1 MLAHFCMFLF
11 CVFALFPHRFDEDFE
26 LPAAAAPSAEVVTPA
41 AAKPA
46 DGEEEDGEEGAG
58 KLVVLILIFEPT

>member
-1 MLAHFCMFLF
+1 MC
-11 CVFALFPHRFDEDFE
+11 FALFPRRFDEDFE
-26 LPAAAAPSAEVVTPA
+26 LPAAAAPSAEVATPA

-58 KLVVLILIFEPT
+58 KFVVLILIFEPT